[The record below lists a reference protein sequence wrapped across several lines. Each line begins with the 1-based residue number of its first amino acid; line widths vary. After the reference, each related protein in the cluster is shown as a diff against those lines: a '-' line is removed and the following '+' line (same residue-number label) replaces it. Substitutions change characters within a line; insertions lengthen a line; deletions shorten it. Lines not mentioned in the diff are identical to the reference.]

1 MTEIQKQL
9 TEQINSGKLLIRQT
23 RDGWLLTRDPQ
34 EEDAPVAAR
43 TYKDRIFRMIFDN
56 RKELLMLYNA
66 MNGTHYD
73 NPEDLSVTTLDNAIY
88 MNMKND
94 VSFVLNDRLML
105 YEHQSTK
112 NPNMPLRNLFYVSD
126 IYSSLTKDKNIYS
139 SSLIKIP
146 EPRFVV
152 FYNGLDHVPEQSTLK
167 LSDMYENAS
176 GETSLELITQVLN
189 INLGYNKAL
198 MDNCET
204 LHGYAVFV
212 DLVRKYQKAEHT
224 LKAAVAKAINKYI
237 ENGILADFLKDNK
250 AEVLKMSIYEYDEA
264 KHIQLER
271 KEAREEGQQEERQN
285 SIKNLI
291 ETCQDLNASED
302 DTVQR
307 NMQKYTLSKND
318 AKKYITQ
325 YWKTNA

>member
-1 MTEIQKQL
+1 
-9 TEQINSGKLLIRQT
+9 
-23 RDGWLLTRDPQ
+23 
-34 EEDAPVAAR
+34 
-43 TYKDRIFRMIFDN
+43 
-56 RKELLMLYNA
+56 
-66 MNGTHYD
+66 
-73 NPEDLSVTTLDNAIY
+73 
-88 MNMKND
+88 
-94 VSFVLNDRLML
+94 
-105 YEHQSTK
+105 
-112 NPNMPLRNLFYVSD
+112 MPLRNLFYVSD

-152 FYNGLDHVPEQSTLK
+152 FYNGLDHVPEQSTLN
-167 LSDMYENAS
+167 LSDMYENPS

-271 KEAREEGQQEERQN
+271 KEAREEERQN

-291 ETCQDLNASED
+291 EVCQDLNASED
-302 DTVQR
+302 DTIQR
-307 NMQKYTLSKND
+307 IMQKYSLSKND

>member
-1 MTEIQKQL
+1 M
-9 TEQINSGKLLIRQT
+9 
-23 RDGWLLTRDPQ
+23 
-34 EEDAPVAAR
+34 
-43 TYKDRIFRMIFDN
+43 
-56 RKELLMLYNA
+56 
-66 MNGTHYD
+66 
-73 NPEDLSVTTLDNAIY
+73 
-88 MNMKND
+88 
-94 VSFVLNDRLML
+94 
-105 YEHQSTK
+105 
-112 NPNMPLRNLFYVSD
+112 
-126 IYSSLTKDKNIYS
+126 
-139 SSLIKIP
+139 
-146 EPRFVV
+146 
-152 FYNGLDHVPEQSTLK
+152 PEQSTLN
-167 LSDMYENAS
+167 LSDMYENPS

-224 LKAAVAKAINKYI
+224 LKAAVAKAINKCI
-237 ENGILADFLKDNK
+237 ENGILTDFLKTNK

-291 ETCQDLNASED
+291 EVCQDLNASED
-302 DTVQR
+302 DTIQR
-307 NMQKYTLSKND
+307 IMQKYSLSKND

>member
-1 MTEIQKQL
+1 
-9 TEQINSGKLLIRQT
+9 
-23 RDGWLLTRDPQ
+23 
-34 EEDAPVAAR
+34 
-43 TYKDRIFRMIFDN
+43 
-56 RKELLMLYNA
+56 
-66 MNGTHYD
+66 
-73 NPEDLSVTTLDNAIY
+73 
-88 MNMKND
+88 
-94 VSFVLNDRLML
+94 
-105 YEHQSTK
+105 
-112 NPNMPLRNLFYVSD
+112 
-126 IYSSLTKDKNIYS
+126 
-139 SSLIKIP
+139 
-146 EPRFVV
+146 
-152 FYNGLDHVPEQSTLK
+152 
-167 LSDMYENAS
+167 
-176 GETSLELITQVLN
+176 
-189 INLGYNKAL
+189 

-224 LKAAVAKAINKYI
+224 LKAAVAKAINKCI
-237 ENGILADFLKDNK
+237 ENGILADFLKTNK

-271 KEAREEGQQEERQN
+271 KEAREEGQQEGRQEERQN

-307 NMQKYTLSKND
+307 IMQKYTLSKND